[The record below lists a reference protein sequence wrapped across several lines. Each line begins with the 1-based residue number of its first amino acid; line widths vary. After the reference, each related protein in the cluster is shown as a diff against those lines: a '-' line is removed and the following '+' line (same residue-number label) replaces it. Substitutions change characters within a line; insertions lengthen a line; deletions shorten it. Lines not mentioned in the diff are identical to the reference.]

1 VRVPKATKVT
11 KGVWF
16 APAAHRS
23 TRTIAYMRCNSSHLS
38 RPLFAM
44 VVLLYHT
51 ATVACAPPGSR
62 PPTLIAQSV
71 QQGFWQQHKGTIVL
85 ATALLTIE
93 GLLIVGLLR
102 ERRRKK
108 SHSRSPAE
116 ASLIK
121 SEEFNRR
128 IVESSSD
135 CVKVLDLDGNL
146 IYISEQGRK
155 LLEVNRIDAL
165 LGMSWIN
172 LWNGEDRRNA
182 KTALESARSG
192 AIGSFRGFG
201 KTLKGKPKWWHTVI
215 SPMYGANGNV
225 ERLLAVSR
233 DITEHELSL
242 RAMEQSEK
250 HRRLSEREFSTL
262 VENSPDVICRLD
274 RDLRYIYVSP
284 KVEAVTGVPNSHLL
298 GVVAGEITLHGF
310 DWQSFAAGCRE
321 AVESQKLVQKSF
333 SYNERHYSTRII
345 PESSVDGTVES
356 VMTITEDVTDRL
368 RSERELVQLTVRLFD
383 IQDQERRRIAR
394 ELHDGTAQ
402 NLFAISINLQRLYQL
417 SSENEEIQ
425 RLIVEC
431 QSLDEQ
437 SLKEIRTL
445 SYLLHPP
452 LLDQAGLVSALQWYV
467 EGFTKRSGIFVE
479 VFAEP
484 IGRLQSEIEMA
495 LFRVVQEA
503 LANVRR
509 HSTSETASIRLARRN
524 SEVVLQIKDRGK
536 GLVSGN
542 GGPDTDGAV
551 SLGVGIPGMKQRLRQ
566 LGGTLEITSNHDG
579 TTVFAVVPLA
589 KGVDNGSNTGG

>member
-1 VRVPKATKVT
+1 
-11 KGVWF
+11 
-16 APAAHRS
+16 
-23 TRTIAYMRCNSSHLS
+23 MRCNSSHLS
-38 RPLFAM
+38 RPLFAI
-44 VVLLYHT
+44 VVLLYHS
-51 ATVACAPPGSR
+51 AIVACAPHGPR
-62 PPTLIAQSV
+62 PAPLLMQSV
-71 QQGFWQQHKGTIVL
+71 QQGFWQQHKGTVFL
-85 ATALLTIE
+85 TTALLTIE

-108 SHSRSPAE
+108 SSRRSPAE
-116 ASLIK
+116 AALIK

-146 IYISEQGRK
+146 IYMSEQGQK
-155 LLEVNRIDAL
+155 LLEVSRSDAL

-172 LWNGEDRRNA
+172 FWNGEDRRNA
-182 KTALESARSG
+182 KTAVESARNG

-201 KTLKGKPKWWHTVI
+201 KTLKGTPKWWHTVI

-233 DITEHELSL
+233 DMTEHELSL
-242 RAMEQSEK
+242 RAIEQSEK
-250 HRRLSEREFSTL
+250 YRRLSEREFATL

-284 KVEAVTGVPNSHLL
+284 MLER
-298 GVVAGEITLHGF
+298 VAGIPKESFLGKTTRESAQAGF
-310 DWQSFAAGCRE
+310 DWESFEVACR
-321 AVESQKLVQKSF
+321 ATIESRKLVQHSF
-333 SYNERHYSTRII
+333 TYNGRHYSTRMI
-345 PESSVDGTVES
+345 PEFSADGTVES
-356 VMTITEDVTDRL
+356 IMTITEDATDRL

-402 NLFAISINLQRLYQL
+402 NLFAISINLQKLYQL
-417 SSENEEIQ
+417 NSENEETQ
-425 RLIVEC
+425 RLITEC
-431 QSLDEQ
+431 LSLDEQ

-503 LANVRR
+503 LSNVRR
-509 HSTSETASIRLARRN
+509 HSTSETASIRLARRDG
-524 SEVVLQIKDRGK
+524 EVILQINDQGQ
-536 GLVSGN
+536 GLASGN
-542 GGPDTDGAV
+542 GSPHTNGAI
-551 SLGVGIPGMKQRLRQ
+551 SLGVGIPGMKQRMRQ
-566 LGGTLEITSNHDG
+566 LGGTLEITSNHAG
-579 TTVFAVVPLA
+579 TTVSAVVPIA
-589 KGVDNGSNTGG
+589 KGVDYGSNTGG

>member
-1 VRVPKATKVT
+1 
-11 KGVWF
+11 
-16 APAAHRS
+16 
-23 TRTIAYMRCNSSHLS
+23 MRCNSSHLL
-38 RPLFAM
+38 RPLFAI
-44 VVLLYHT
+44 VVLIYHT
-51 ATVACAPPGSR
+51 ATVVCAPQESR

-93 GLLIVGLLR
+93 GLLIAGLLR
-102 ERRRKK
+102 ERRRRK
-108 SHSRSPAE
+108 SRTRSPAKFV
-116 ASLIK
+116 LIE

-146 IYISEQGRK
+146 IYMSEQGQK
-155 LLEVNRIDAL
+155 LLEVNRVDAL
-165 LGMSWIN
+165 LGLSWIN
-172 LWNGEDRRNA
+172 LWHDEDRVNA
-182 KTALESARSG
+182 KAAVESARNG
-192 AIGSFRGFG
+192 ASGSFRGFG
-201 KTLKGKPKWWHTVI
+201 RTLKGTPKWWHTVI

-233 DITEHELSL
+233 DMTEHELSL
-242 RAMEQSEK
+242 RAIEQSEK

-284 KVEAVTGVPNSHLL
+284 KLEAVTGVPNSHLL
-298 GVVAGEITLHGF
+298 GVTAAEITLHGF

-321 AVESQKLVQKSF
+321 AIETRRLVQKSF
-333 SYNERHYSTRII
+333 SYNGRDYSTRII
-345 PESSVDGTVES
+345 PEFSVDGTVES

-402 NLFAISINLQRLYQL
+402 NLFAISMNLQKLCQL
-417 SSENEEIQ
+417 SSRDEESQ
-425 RLIVEC
+425 RLITEC

-503 LANVRR
+503 LSNVRR
-509 HSTSETASIRLARRN
+509 HSASETASIRLARKN
-524 SEVVLQIKDRGK
+524 GEVVLQIKDRGK
-536 GLVSGN
+536 GLASGN
-542 GGPDTDGAV
+542 GCPDTNGTV
-551 SLGVGIPGMKQRLRQ
+551 SFGVGIPGMKQRLRQ
-566 LGGTLEITSNHDG
+566 LGGTLEITSNHGG
-579 TTVFAVVPLA
+579 TTVSAVVPIA
-589 KGVDNGSNTGG
+589 KGVDYGSNTGG

>member
-1 VRVPKATKVT
+1 
-11 KGVWF
+11 
-16 APAAHRS
+16 
-23 TRTIAYMRCNSSHLS
+23 M
-38 RPLFAM
+38 
-44 VVLLYHT
+44 
-51 ATVACAPPGSR
+51 
-62 PPTLIAQSV
+62 QSV
-71 QQGFWQQHKGTIVL
+71 QQGFWQQHKGTVVL
-85 ATALLTIE
+85 TTALLTIE
-93 GLLIVGLLR
+93 GLLIVGLFR

-108 SHSRSPAE
+108 SGRRSPAE
-116 ASLIK
+116 AALIK

-146 IYISEQGRK
+146 IYISEQGQK
-155 LLEVNRIDAL
+155 LLEVSRSDAL

-182 KTALESARSG
+182 IAAVESARNG
-192 AIGSFRGFG
+192 ATGSFRGFG
-201 KTLKGKPKWWHTVI
+201 KTLKGTPKWWHTVI

-233 DITEHELSL
+233 DMTEHELSL
-242 RAMEQSEK
+242 KAIEQSEN

-284 KVEAVTGVPNSHLL
+284 MLER
-298 GVVAGEITLHGF
+298 VAGIPKESFLGKTTRESAQAGF
-310 DWQSFAAGCRE
+310 DWESFDAACR
-321 AVESQKLVQKSF
+321 ATMESRKLVQHSF
-333 SYNERHYSTRII
+333 TYNGRHYSTRMI
-345 PESSVDGTVES
+345 PEFSPDGTVES
-356 VMTITEDVTDRL
+356 IMTITEDATDRL

-417 SSENEEIQ
+417 NSENEETQ
-425 RLIVEC
+425 RLITEC
-431 QSLDEQ
+431 LSLDEQ

-503 LANVRR
+503 LSNVRR
-509 HSTSETASIRLARRN
+509 HSTSETASIRLARRDG
-524 SEVVLQIKDRGK
+524 EVVLQINDQGK
-536 GLVSGN
+536 GLASGN
-542 GGPDTDGAV
+542 GSPDTNGTV

-566 LGGTLEITSNHDG
+566 LGGTLEITSNHGG
-579 TTVFAVVPLA
+579 TTVSAVVPIA
-589 KGVDNGSNTGG
+589 KGVDYGSNTGG